1 MKFIRI
7 ILCLINEH
15 NGSALEQEVS
25 NSLIIEELDNKE
37 DLELINSILGLDD
50 ISSSSSVSDD
60 LSYIPCED
68 EYDTDHSN
76 KILTVRQKK
85 RKRSLALNQKEISCN
100 NSYKDSGRDPFV
112 SSGDHNES
120 DVWIPNKNR
129 GIAQRKEKDKI
140 E

>member
-1 MKFIRI
+1 MMKFIRI

-76 KILTVRQKK
+76 KKLTVRQKK

-120 DVWIPNKNR
+120 DVWIPNKK
-129 GIAQRKEKDKI
+129 QRNSTKKRKGQN
-140 E
+140 

>member
-1 MKFIRI
+1 MMKFIRI

-50 ISSSSSVSDD
+50 ISSCSSVSDD

-85 RKRSLALNQKEISCN
+85 RKRSLALNQKENSCN
-100 NSYKDSGRDPFV
+100 NSYKDSGHDPFV

-120 DVWIPNKNR
+120 DVWIPNKK
-129 GIAQRKEKDKI
+129 QRNSTKKRKGQN
-140 E
+140 

>member
-1 MKFIRI
+1 MLKFIRI

-25 NSLIIEELDNKE
+25 NSFIIEELNKK
-37 DLELINSILGLDD
+37 DLEFIISILGLDD
-50 ISSSSSVSDD
+50 ISSCSSVSDD
-60 LSYIPCED
+60 PSYIPCED

-85 RKRSLALNQKEISCN
+85 RKRSLALNQKENLCN
-100 NSYKDSGRDPFV
+100 NLYKDSGHDLFV

-120 DVWIPNKNR
+120 DVWIPNKK
-129 GIAQRKEKDKI
+129 QRNTTNKRKGQN
-140 E
+140 